1 MTNTRELFEVDRS
14 RRNSLN
20 YNVNESYSS
29 TIRSLGAQVVAP
41 GSAITFQRKDFGG
54 VYVPS
59 GNYGGFTIESG
70 KHIIKCAPGVRFDKP
85 IIIQGTLVLS
95 GAYIEMS
102 DTAAGIIVADGGR
115 LILDKCQV
123 IKADGKH
130 NATTD
135 TYIRIDIG
143 GVCSVSNCVFHG
155 EQANTGFVV
164 YNDNALGSEV
174 AVLGSINLTD
184 IASPFFNVAYTQV
197 VP

>member
-59 GNYGGFTIESG
+59 GAYGGFTVGSG
-70 KHIIKCAPGVRFDKP
+70 KHIINCAPGVRFDKP
-85 IIIQGTLVLS
+85 ILIQGTLGLS

-102 DTAAGIIVADGGR
+102 DAAAGVTVADGGR

-130 NATTD
+130 SAATD
-135 TYIRIDIG
+135 TYIQIDSG
-143 GVCSVSNCVFHG
+143 GICSVSGCVFHG
-155 EQANTGFVV
+155 AQANIGKIIH
-164 YNDNALGSEV
+164 NSNALGSTA
-174 AVLGSINLTD
+174 AVLGSVNLTD
-184 IASPFFNVAYTQV
+184 IASPFQNVGYTQV
-197 VP
+197 VG

>member
-20 YNVNESYSS
+20 YNVNESYSN

-54 VYVPS
+54 IYVPS
-59 GNYGGFTIESG
+59 GAYGGFTVESG

-85 IIIQGTLVLS
+85 IIIEGTLILS
-95 GAYIEMS
+95 GAYIEMP
-102 DTAAGIIVADGGR
+102 DAAAGITVANGGR
-115 LILDKCQV
+115 LILDQCQI
-123 IKADGKH
+123 IKADNKH
-130 NATTD
+130 TTAKQ
-135 TYIRIDIG
+135 TYIQIDIG

-155 EQANTGFVV
+155 EQANTGYVV

-184 IASPFFNVAYTQV
+184 IASPFFNVGYTQV